1 MKFDNLENYLLEYA
15 IQFEDKFKEKIIEHG
30 LHATDNL
37 YNSFSIDIEA
47 NDTNYQVIVDV
58 APYLKF
64 IESGRK
70 PNSKFPP
77 LNAIRGWIQAKGI
90 VPRQYKGVTP
100 TNNQL
105 AYLIGR
111 SIAEKGVK
119 PKPILSQT
127 KQELQEDFMIGIRD
141 AITKDVN
148 IELANAFKN
157 IK

>member
-1 MKFDNLENYLLEYA
+1 MRFDNLENYLLDYA
-15 IQFEDKFKEKIIEHG
+15 IIFQDKFKEKIIEYG

-37 YNSFSIDIEA
+37 YNSFSIDIEV
-47 NDTNYQVIVDV
+47 NDTNYQVVIDV
-58 APYLKF
+58 ASYIKF

-77 LNAIRGWIQAKGI
+77 LNAIRGWIQAKCI
-90 VPRQYKGVTP
+90 VPRQYKGITP

-111 SIAEKGVK
+111 SIAEKGIK

-127 KQELQEDFMIGIRD
+127 KQELQEDFNIGIKD